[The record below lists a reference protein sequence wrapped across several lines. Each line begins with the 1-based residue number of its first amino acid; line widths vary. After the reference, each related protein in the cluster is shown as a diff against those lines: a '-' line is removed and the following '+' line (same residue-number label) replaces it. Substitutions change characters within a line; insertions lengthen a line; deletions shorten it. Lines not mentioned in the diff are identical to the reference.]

1 MPSLFDP
8 TRRAALRGL
17 LGAATATAWPLA
29 SWAQPTP
36 PRWAHDPF
44 SLGVASGSATHG
56 SIVLWTR
63 LMDAGRE
70 PLPAATG
77 PVPLRWELA
86 DDEAFTRVWRQGQ
99 ALAEPDLAHAVHVE
113 LTDLPADRPFFYRFA
128 SGQALSRVGRSRT
141 APAPDASPARLRLA
155 YASCQRWEHGFYAAW
170 RHLVDDAPDAVLFLG
185 DYIYE
190 YPGAPGAVRMPTGG
204 LVSTLEQYRARYAL
218 HKSDAD
224 LQAAHAAA
232 PWYCT
237 WDDHEV
243 QNDYAGLTEG
253 TGPSLAWSFA
263 ARRAAADQ
271 AWYEH
276 MPVPARVLTRAL
288 DGLAS
293 RGGDAEMRIYDS
305 VRWGRLAQLHLL
317 DCRQYRSPQACTPGG
332 RRGSGTVEPAR
343 CDELANPGRHLLGA
357 AQEAWLAERV
367 AQAAREARWNL
378 VGQATL
384 FGPRDLQPGPGQR
397 IWNDGWDGYPAA
409 RERVTALLRASGTRN
424 HVLLGG
430 DLHENWVGHVLGDYA
445 KPDSDAIG
453 VEFCGTSITSL
464 ANGQARTAER
474 LAENPHF
481 VFADAQRRGYGLLDL
496 GPGGA
501 TARLRVL
508 DDATRSDASVHTL
521 ARFQVQAGRAR
532 VERDG

>member
-204 LVSTLEQYRARYAL
+204 
-218 HKSDAD
+218 
-224 LQAAHAAA
+224 
-232 PWYCT
+232 
-237 WDDHEV
+237 
-243 QNDYAGLTEG
+243 
-253 TGPSLAWSFA
+253 
-263 ARRAAADQ
+263 
-271 AWYEH
+271 
-276 MPVPARVLTRAL
+276 
-288 DGLAS
+288 
-293 RGGDAEMRIYDS
+293 
-305 VRWGRLAQLHLL
+305 
-317 DCRQYRSPQACTPGG
+317 RS
-332 RRGSGTVEPAR
+332 
-343 CDELANPGRHLLGA
+343 
-357 AQEAWLAERV
+357 
-367 AQAAREARWNL
+367 ARWNSTAP
-378 VGQATL
+378 ATHCTRATPTCR
-384 FGPRDLQPGPGQR
+384 PRMPPHPGTAPGTTMR
-397 IWNDGWDGYPAA
+397 CKTTMPA
-409 RERVTALLRASGTRN
+409 
-424 HVLLGG
+424 
-430 DLHENWVGHVLGDYA
+430 
-445 KPDSDAIG
+445 
-453 VEFCGTSITSL
+453 
-464 ANGQARTAER
+464 
-474 LAENPHF
+474 
-481 VFADAQRRGYGLLDL
+481 
-496 GPGGA
+496 
-501 TARLRVL
+501 
-508 DDATRSDASVHTL
+508 
-521 ARFQVQAGRAR
+521 
-532 VERDG
+532 